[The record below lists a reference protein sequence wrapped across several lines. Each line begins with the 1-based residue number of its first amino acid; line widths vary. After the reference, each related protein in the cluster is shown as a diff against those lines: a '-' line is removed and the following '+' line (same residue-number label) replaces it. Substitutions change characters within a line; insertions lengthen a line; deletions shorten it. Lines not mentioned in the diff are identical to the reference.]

1 MSRNHYKKEK
11 RETKDRIFIALLIAV
26 MMTALPEIVYAV
38 IKAGS
43 GFNMIYSICETWLM
57 TFIEHVSCMFMAVW
71 LFFLAGHGKSFR
83 KSGNKSADRTLSCC
97 KALIKYRDDEKGYKP
112 RPGIKTVRRLY
123 K

>member
-1 MSRNHYKKEK
+1 MPQYVDVLWIMNVAAVIIMIGVLVHFLSKKEK

-71 LFFLAGHGKSFR
+71 LTVFGHS
-83 KSGNKSADRTLSCC
+83 
-97 KALIKYRDDEKGYKP
+97 
-112 RPGIKTVRRLY
+112 
-123 K
+123 